1 MKIIID
7 VLRKYLDLTRTKGLY
22 FTIIFS
28 EKIFV
33 ILFHFLFISYLEKE
47 LYGLFNQIN
56 FYSNYIF
63 GISLM
68 GVMIPLTVSANDK
81 NGKLFSTINN
91 LTLFSVFISLIVS
104 LTIFFSNDY
113 LSVLIFGDTNFKN
126 FLLPLIIIVLS
137 DVISEFYIVKLRINE
152 EIIKYSN
159 FLFFRTLIRLSSII
173 IVYLISSSYLISIL
187 LSSLVYLLF
196 STSVFARDIDVNYF
210 FNFNITD
217 CKKYLKQGLNFLII
231 YILSTASLALINLVI
246 TQKFDLENLAVY
258 NFNNT
263 LSNIP
268 ITIVSYIVFY
278 TIPNYSKNFSEIGLK
293 KSLKKLSKNILLAMV
308 ISFSFLIISIF
319 LYDFIITFLN
329 IDNSYSDKY
338 QYLLIFLLNTI
349 IVINNFIQIPIFN
362 EKRFRFLLYLNSV
375 IFLTNLLMVYFYPFQ
390 YEINTPIYTTL
401 LAQLIFTIS
410 LTIFLIKNFNLK

>member
-1 MKIIID
+1 VKFIID
-7 VLRKYLDLTRTKGLY
+7 SFKKYLDFSETKGLY
-22 FTIIFS
+22 LTILFS

-33 ILFHFLFISYLEKE
+33 ILFHFLFITYLEKE
-47 LYGLFNQIN
+47 LYGLYNQIN

-68 GVMIPLTVSANDK
+68 GVIIPLTVSASDK
-81 NGKLFSTINN
+81 NDKLFSTINN
-91 LTLFSVFISLIVS
+91 LTLFSIIISLIISFTVFFLS
-104 LTIFFSNDY
+104 EFFS
-113 LSVLIFGDTNFKN
+113 VFIFGGANFKN
-126 FLLPLIIIVLS
+126 FLVPMIIIVLS

-152 EIIKYSN
+152 QILKYSK
-159 FLFFRTLIRLSSII
+159 FLFFRTFIRLSSVVIFYI
-173 IVYLISSSYLISIL
+173 ISSSYLIALL

-196 STSVFARDIDVNYF
+196 SSSVFKRNIDLNIF
-210 FNFNITD
+210 FKFNFTD

-246 TQKFDLENLAVY
+246 TQKFELENLAVY

-278 TIPNYSKNFSEIGLK
+278 TVPNYSKNINEIGLK
-293 KSLKKLSKNILLAMV
+293 ESLKKLFKNILLAMV
-308 ISFSFLIISIF
+308 IIFSFLIISII
-319 LYDFIITFLN
+319 LYDFIIIFLN

-338 QYLLIFLLNTI
+338 QYLLIFILNTI
-349 IVINNFIQIPIFN
+349 IVINSFVQIPILN
-362 EKRFRFLLYLNSV
+362 EKNFRFLLYSNAF
-375 IFLTNLLMVYFYPFQ
+375 IFLINFLMFYFYPFK

-401 LAQLIFTIS
+401 LTQIFFTIS
-410 LTIFLIKNFNLK
+410 LVAFLIYNFKLK

>member
-1 MKIIID
+1 MKLIIE
-7 VLRKYLDLTRTKGLY
+7 LLKNYLYLSKIKVLY
-22 FTIIFS
+22 FSILFS
-28 EKIFV
+28 EKIIV
-33 ILFHFLFISYLEKE
+33 ILFHFLFISFIERE
-47 LYGLFNQIN
+47 LYGLYNQIN
-56 FYSNYIF
+56 FYSNFIF

-68 GVMIPLTVSANDK
+68 GVMIPLTVSTRDK
-81 NGKLFSTINN
+81 NVKLFTTINN
-91 LTLFSVFISLIVS
+91 LTIFSIFISILVS
-104 LTIFFSNDY
+104 LTIFFSKEF
-113 LSVLIFGDTNFKN
+113 LSFFIFGDTDFKN
-126 FLLPLIIIVLS
+126 FLIPLIIIVLS

-152 EIIKYSN
+152 EIIKYSK
-159 FLFFRTLIRLSSII
+159 FLFLRTLIRLSSII
-173 IVYLISSSYLISIL
+173 ILYIISSSYLIAIL

-196 STSVFARDIDVNYF
+196 STSVFARDIDIKF
-210 FNFNITD
+210 FFKFNFTD

-278 TIPNYSKNFSEIGLK
+278 TIPNYSKNFDIIGLRE
-293 KSLKKLSKNILLAMV
+293 SLKNLSKNILLAMV
-308 ISFSFLIISIF
+308 ISFSFLIISIV
-319 LYDFIITFLN
+319 LYDFIIILLK

-349 IVINNFIQIPIFN
+349 IVINNFIQIPILN

-375 IFLTNLLMVYFYPFQ
+375 IFLTNLLMVYFYPFK

-401 LAQLIFTIS
+401 LTQLIFTIS
-410 LTIFLIKNFNLK
+410 LTIFLIKNFKLK

>member
-1 MKIIID
+1 MKSLIR
-7 VLRKYLDLTRTKGLY
+7 VLKKYLDLNRTKGLY
-22 FTIIFS
+22 FSILFF

-33 ILFHFLFISYLEKE
+33 MLFHFLFILYLERE

-68 GVMIPLTVSANDK
+68 GVMLPLTVSASDK
-81 NGKLFSTINN
+81 NEKLFSTINN
-91 LTLFSVFISLIVS
+91 LTLFSIIISFIISLA
-104 LTIFFSNDY
+104 IFFSNEY
-113 LSVLIFGDTNFKN
+113 LSEFIFGSGNFKN
-126 FLLPLIIIVLS
+126 FLVPLIIIVLS
-137 DVISEFYIVKLRINE
+137 DVISEFYIVKLRIKE
-152 EIIKYSN
+152 EIIKYSK
-159 FLFFRTLIRLSSII
+159 FLFFRTLIRLSSIVI
-173 IVYLISSSYLISIL
+173 IYIIFSSYLIAIL
-187 LSSLVYLLF
+187 LSSIVYLLF
-196 STSVFARDIDVNYF
+196 STSVFVRDIDVNYF
-210 FNFNITD
+210 FKFNITD
-217 CKKYLKQGLNFLII
+217 CKKYLKQGFNFLII

-246 TQKFDLENLAVY
+246 TQKFELKNLAVY

-278 TIPNYSKNFSEIGLK
+278 TIPNYSKNFSEIGLRE
-293 KSLKKLSKNILLAMV
+293 SLKKLSKNILLAMV
-308 ISFSFLIISIF
+308 ISFSFLIISVF
-319 LYDFIITFLN
+319 FYDFIIIFFN

-349 IVINNFIQIPIFN
+349 IVINNFIQIPILN

-401 LAQLIFTIS
+401 LTQLIFTIS
-410 LTIFLIKNFNLK
+410 LTIFLIKNFKLK